1 LTPESRGHG
10 ESTGINTYGVR
21 EAGEIVQW
29 VEWTKAQGAGAV
41 FGLGESLG
49 GAILLQSLAKGADFR
64 AVVAES
70 AYASFTEVANDRVGR
85 VVGPLLGRVLVWEA
99 TLYVR
104 MRYGVDLTQAQP
116 SIAVKRTAVPI
127 LLIHGAAD
135 FETLPKHSQ
144 EIADSNK
151 AIQLRIV
158 PRAFTYRSVRRG
170 ACGISS

>member
-1 LTPESRGHG
+1 
-10 ESTGINTYGVR
+10 
-21 EAGEIVQW
+21 
-29 VEWTKAQGAGAV
+29 
-41 FGLGESLG
+41 
-49 GAILLQSLAKGADFR
+49 
-64 AVVAES
+64 
-70 AYASFTEVANDRVGR
+70 
-85 VVGPLLGRVLVWEA
+85 VLVWEA

-170 ACGISS
+170 ACRI